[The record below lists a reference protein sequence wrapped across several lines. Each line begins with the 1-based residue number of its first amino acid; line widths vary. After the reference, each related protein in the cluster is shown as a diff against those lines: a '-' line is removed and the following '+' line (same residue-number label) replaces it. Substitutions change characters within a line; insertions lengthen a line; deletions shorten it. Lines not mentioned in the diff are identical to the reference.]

1 MFAYCLNNPV
11 NMTDDTGHWP
21 KWLTGALNVVSGT
34 LQMAAGIVLGA
45 TVGWTGIGAVAA
57 GFLLVNGA
65 ATVSQGVGQIVNDV
79 SKSTVMREDNIART
93 GAVSV
98 GRAVRGET
106 DTAVVAA
113 NVYAGKV
120 ELQQAGVIP
129 VKVNIN
135 KVLNNPLDEFVTV
148 GPAQGVISNY
158 CRTIPMNGY
167 GRISATTL
175 SNGFYQLADGY
186 HRVAALKAL
195 GYETIKIF
203 ITK

>member
-1 MFAYCLNNPV
+1 M
-11 NMTDDTGHWP
+11 
-21 KWLTGALNVVSGT
+21 
-34 LQMAAGIVLGA
+34 
-45 TVGWTGIGAVAA
+45 GWTGIDAVAA

-93 GAVSV
+93 GAESV
-98 GRAVRGET
+98 GRAVGGET
-106 DTAVVAA
+106 GAKVAGVVYDTAVVAA

-135 KVLNNPLDEFVTV
+135 KMLNNPLDEFVTV

-158 CRTIPMNGY
+158 CRTIPTNGY

-175 SNGFYQLADGY
+175 SNGFYQLADGH
-186 HRVAALKAL
+186 HRVAALRAL

-203 ITK
+203 T